1 MNAFDK
7 FYKKTVEERHAILA
21 EYADLN
27 EEEQAF
33 LASTGAL
40 SFDKANHMIENTIGI
55 YSLPLGLGMNML
67 LNDKRYIVPMAME
80 EPSVVAAQS
89 AGAKLIAQNGG
100 ITGSAT
106 KRKMIGQ
113 IELISVSDIQAA
125 KENII
130 ANEEQLIAI
139 ANQAHP
145 SLQKRGGGAVEIQ
158 VRTAQTANDE
168 TLLIV
173 HLLVDTQEA
182 MGANMVN
189 TMVETLAP
197 ELEMLTNGTA
207 NMRILSNLVDE
218 ATATAV
224 CRINPESL
232 ATKTQSGEWVRDR
245 IIAAYEFAD
254 ADIYRAATHNKGI
267 MNGIDAVIMAF
278 GNDWRAVEA
287 ASHAYAART
296 GSYKPMSKWSKD
308 ADGYLVGELT
318 LPMPVAFVGGSIAI
332 HPIASLSKKIARVES
347 AKELAMLVCAVGL
360 TQNLA
365 ALKAL
370 VTEGIQ
376 RGHMSLQAKSLAMT
390 AGAEADEI
398 EIVATFLQESKQLN
412 VVAAKE
418 FIAKFTQ
425 RKIK

>member
-7 FYKKTVEERHAILA
+7 FYKKTVEERRAILT

-27 EEEQAF
+27 EEEEAF

-67 LNDKRYIVPMAME
+67 LNDKRYVVPMAME

-106 KRKMIGQ
+106 KRKIIGQ

-308 ADGYLVGELT
+308 AEGYLVGELT
-318 LPMPVAFVGGSIAI
+318 LPMPVAFVGGSIGI
-332 HPIASLSKKIARVES
+332 HPIATLSKKIARVES

-360 TQNLA
+360 TQNLS

-390 AGAEADEI
+390 AGAEVDEI
-398 EIVATFLQESKQLN
+398 EKVATFLQESKQLN

-418 FIAKFTQ
+418 FITKL
-425 RKIK
+425 RSGK

>member
-7 FYKKTVEERHAILA
+7 FYKKTVEERRAILA

-33 LASTGAL
+33 LVSTGAL

-67 LNDKRYIVPMAME
+67 LNDKRYVVPMAME

-418 FIAKFTQ
+418 FIAKL
-425 RKIK
+425 RSEK

>member
-1 MNAFDK
+1 MQSFDK
-7 FYKKTVEERHAILA
+7 FYKKTLEERQAILA
-21 EYADLN
+21 EYANLN

-40 SFDKANHMIENTIGI
+40 SFDKANHMIENTVGI

-67 LNDKRYIVPMAME
+67 LNDKKYIVPMAME

-89 AGAKLIAQNGG
+89 SGAKLIAQNGG
-100 ITGSAT
+100 ITSTAT
-106 KRKMIGQ
+106 DRKMIGQ
-113 IELISVSDIQAA
+113 IELITVPDVEAA
-125 KENII
+125 EEKVI
-130 ANEEQLIAI
+130 ANREKLIAI
-139 ANQAHP
+139 ANNAHP
-145 SLQKRGGGAVEIQ
+145 SLLKRGGGAVDLQ
-158 VRTAQTANDE
+158 VRTTKTASDE
-168 TLLIV
+168 TLFII

-197 ELEMLTNGTA
+197 ELEILTGGVA
-207 NMRILSNLVDE
+207 NMRILSNLVDD
-218 ATATAV
+218 ATATAT
-224 CRINPESL
+224 CRLSPESL

-287 ASHAYAART
+287 ASHAYTART

-308 ADGYLVGELT
+308 ADGYLIGELT
-318 LPMPVAFVGGSIAI
+318 LPMPVAFFGGSIAI

-390 AGAEADEI
+390 AGAEANEI
-398 EIVATFLQESKQLN
+398 EQVAQFLQETKQLN
-412 VVAAKE
+412 VMAAKKY
-418 FIAKFTQ
+418 IAELRTK
-425 RKIK
+425 

>member
-7 FYKKTVEERHAILA
+7 FYKKTVEERRAILA

-67 LNDKRYIVPMAME
+67 LNDKHYVVPMVME

-89 AGAKLIAQNGG
+89 AGAKLIGQNGG

-308 ADGYLVGELT
+308 AEGYLVGELT
-318 LPMPVAFVGGSIAI
+318 LPMPVAFVGGSIGI
-332 HPIASLSKKIARVES
+332 HPIATLSKKIVRVES

-398 EIVATFLQESKQLN
+398 EKVATFLQESKQLN

-418 FIAKFTQ
+418 FINKL
-425 RKIK
+425 RSGK

>member
-7 FYKKTVEERHAILA
+7 FYKKTVEERHTILA

-27 EEEQAF
+27 EEEQTF

-67 LNDKRYIVPMAME
+67 LNDKRYVVPMAME

-89 AGAKLIAQNGG
+89 AGAKLISQNGG

-308 ADGYLVGELT
+308 AEGYLVGELT
-318 LPMPVAFVGGSIAI
+318 LPMPVAFVGGSIGI
-332 HPIASLSKKIARVES
+332 HPIATLSKKIARVES

-360 TQNLA
+360 TQNLS

-398 EIVATFLQESKQLN
+398 EKVATFLQESKQLN

-418 FIAKFTQ
+418 FITKL
-425 RKIK
+425 RSEK

>member
-67 LNDKRYIVPMAME
+67 LNGKSYVVPMAME

-89 AGAKLIAQNGG
+89 SGAKLIAQNGG

-113 IELISVSDIQAA
+113 IELISVSDIETAR
-125 KENII
+125 ENVLANQEKLVTI
-130 ANEEQLIAI
+130 ANE
-139 ANQAHP
+139 AHP
-145 SLQKRGGGAVEIQ
+145 SLQKRGGGAVDLQ

-168 TLLIV
+168 TLFIV

-197 ELEMLTNGTA
+197 ELEALTSGKA

-218 ATATAV
+218 ATATAM
-224 CRINPESL
+224 CRIKPESL

-296 GSYKPMSKWSKD
+296 GSYKPMTKWSKD
-308 ADGYLVGELT
+308 AEGYLVGELT
-318 LPMPVAFVGGSIAI
+318 LPMPVAFVGGSIGI
-332 HPIASLSKKIARVES
+332 HPIATLSKKIARVES

-390 AGAEADEI
+390 AGAKADEI
-398 EIVATFLQESKQLN
+398 EKVATFLQESKQLN

-418 FIAKFTQ
+418 FIAKL
-425 RKIK
+425 RSEK

>member
-67 LNDKRYIVPMAME
+67 LNDKRYVVPMAME

-145 SLQKRGGGAVEIQ
+145 SLQKRGGGAVKIQ

-168 TLLIV
+168 TLFIV

-332 HPIASLSKKIARVES
+332 HPIASLSKKIVRVES

-418 FIAKFTQ
+418 FIAKL
-425 RKIK
+425 RSEK

>member
-7 FYKKTVEERHAILA
+7 FYKKTVEERRAILA
-21 EYADLN
+21 EYANLN

-67 LNDKRYIVPMAME
+67 LNNKRYVVPMAME

-113 IELISVSDIQAA
+113 IELVSVSDIEAA
-125 KENII
+125 KENVI

-158 VRTAQTANDE
+158 VRTAQTAHDE
-168 TLLIV
+168 ALFIV

-189 TMVETLAP
+189 TMVEALAP
-197 ELEMLTNGTA
+197 ELEMLTNGIA

-224 CRINPESL
+224 CRVNPESL

-308 ADGYLVGELT
+308 AEGYLVGELT
-318 LPMPVAFVGGSIAI
+318 LPMPVAFVGGSIGI
-332 HPIASLSKKIARVES
+332 HPIATLSKKIARVES
-347 AKELAMLVCAVGL
+347 AKELATLVCAVGL
-360 TQNLA
+360 TQNLS

-398 EIVATFLQESKQLN
+398 EKVATFLQESKQLN

-418 FIAKFTQ
+418 FITKL
-425 RKIK
+425 RSGN

>member
-1 MNAFDK
+1 

-125 KENII
+125 KKNII

-168 TLLIV
+168 TLFIV

-398 EIVATFLQESKQLN
+398 EIVATFLQENKQLN

-418 FIAKFTQ
+418 FIAKL
-425 RKIK
+425 RSEK

>member
-7 FYKKTVEERHAILA
+7 FYKKTVEERRAILA

-67 LNDKRYIVPMAME
+67 LNDKRYVVPMAME

-139 ANQAHP
+139 ANQAHS

-308 ADGYLVGELT
+308 AEGYLVGELT
-318 LPMPVAFVGGSIAI
+318 LPMPVAFVGGSIGI
-332 HPIASLSKKIARVES
+332 HPIATLSKKIARVES

-360 TQNLA
+360 TQNLS

-418 FIAKFTQ
+418 FIAKL
-425 RKIK
+425 RSEK

>member
-1 MNAFDK
+1 MNAYDK

-67 LNDKRYIVPMAME
+67 LNDKRYVVPMAME

-145 SLQKRGGGAVEIQ
+145 SLQKRGGGAVKIQ

-168 TLLIV
+168 TLFIV

-418 FIAKFTQ
+418 FIAKL
-425 RKIK
+425 RSEK

>member
-125 KENII
+125 KKNII

-168 TLLIV
+168 TLFIV
-173 HLLVDTQEA
+173 HLLADTQEA

-418 FIAKFTQ
+418 FIAKL
-425 RKIK
+425 RSEK

>member
-1 MNAFDK
+1 MQSFDK
-7 FYKKTVEERHAILA
+7 FYKKTLEERQAILA
-21 EYADLN
+21 EYANLN

-40 SFDKANHMIENTIGI
+40 SFDKANHMIENTVGI

-67 LNDKRYIVPMAME
+67 LNDKKYIVPMAME

-89 AGAKLIAQNGG
+89 SGAKLIAQNGG
-100 ITGSAT
+100 ITSTAT
-106 KRKMIGQ
+106 DRKMIGQ
-113 IELISVSDIQAA
+113 IELITVPDVEAA
-125 KENII
+125 EEKVI
-130 ANEEQLIAI
+130 ANREKLIAI
-139 ANQAHP
+139 ANNAHP
-145 SLQKRGGGAVEIQ
+145 SLLKRGGGAVDLQ
-158 VRTAQTANDE
+158 VRTTKTASDE
-168 TLLIV
+168 TLFII

-197 ELEMLTNGTA
+197 ELEILTGGVA
-207 NMRILSNLVDE
+207 NMRILSNLVDD
-218 ATATAV
+218 ATATAT
-224 CRINPESL
+224 CRLSPESL

-287 ASHAYAART
+287 ASHAYTART

-308 ADGYLVGELT
+308 ADGYLIGELT

-390 AGAEADEI
+390 AGAEANEI
-398 EIVATFLQESKQLN
+398 EQVAQFLQETKQLN
-412 VVAAKE
+412 VMAAKKY
-418 FIAKFTQ
+418 IAELRTK
-425 RKIK
+425 

>member
-1 MNAFDK
+1 MNAFNK

-418 FIAKFTQ
+418 FIAKL
-425 RKIK
+425 RSEK

>member
-7 FYKKTVEERHAILA
+7 FYKKTVEERRAILA
-21 EYADLN
+21 EYAGLN
-27 EEEQAF
+27 EEEQSF

-67 LNDKRYIVPMAME
+67 LNGKSYVVPMAME

-89 AGAKLIAQNGG
+89 SGAKLIAQNGG

-113 IELISVSDIQAA
+113 IELISVPDIQLA
-125 KENII
+125 KENVI
-130 ANEEQLIAI
+130 ANQAKLITI

-145 SLQKRGGGAVEIQ
+145 SLQKRGGGAVDLQ

-168 TLLIV
+168 TLFIV

-197 ELEMLTNGTA
+197 ELEALTSGKA

-218 ATATAV
+218 ATATAM
-224 CRINPESL
+224 CRIKPESL

-296 GSYKPMSKWSKD
+296 GSYKPMTKWSKD
-308 ADGYLVGELT
+308 AEGYLVGELT
-318 LPMPVAFVGGSIAI
+318 LPMPVAFVGGSIGI
-332 HPIASLSKKIARVES
+332 HPIATLSKKIARVES

-390 AGAEADEI
+390 AGAKADEI
-398 EIVATFLQESKQLN
+398 EKVATFLQESKQLN

-418 FIAKFTQ
+418 FIAKL
-425 RKIK
+425 RSEK

>member
-125 KENII
+125 KKNII

-158 VRTAQTANDE
+158 VRTAQTANGE
-168 TLLIV
+168 TLFIV

-418 FIAKFTQ
+418 FIAKL
-425 RKIK
+425 RSEK

>member
-7 FYKKTVEERHAILA
+7 FYKKTVEERRAILA
-21 EYADLN
+21 EYANLN

-67 LNDKRYIVPMAME
+67 LNDKRYVVPMAME

-145 SLQKRGGGAVEIQ
+145 SLQKRGGGAVAIQ

-168 TLLIV
+168 MLLIV

-308 ADGYLVGELT
+308 AEGYLVGELT
-318 LPMPVAFVGGSIAI
+318 LPMPVAFVGGSIGI
-332 HPIASLSKKIARVES
+332 HPIATLSKKIARVES

-360 TQNLA
+360 TQNLS

-398 EIVATFLQESKQLN
+398 EKVATFLQESKQLN

-418 FIAKFTQ
+418 FITKL
-425 RKIK
+425 RSEK

>member
-7 FYKKTVEERHAILA
+7 FYKKTVEERRAILA
-21 EYADLN
+21 EYAGLN

-67 LNDKRYIVPMAME
+67 LNGKSYVVPMAME

-89 AGAKLIAQNGG
+89 SGAKLIAQNGG

-113 IELISVSDIQAA
+113 IELISVPDIQLA
-125 KENII
+125 KENVI
-130 ANEEQLIAI
+130 ANQAKLITI

-145 SLQKRGGGAVEIQ
+145 SLQKRGGGAVDLQ

-168 TLLIV
+168 TLFIV

-197 ELEMLTNGTA
+197 ELEVLTSGKA

-218 ATATAV
+218 ATATAM
-224 CRINPESL
+224 CRIKPESL

-296 GSYKPMSKWSKD
+296 GSYKPMTKWSKD
-308 ADGYLVGELT
+308 AEGYLVGELT
-318 LPMPVAFVGGSIAI
+318 LPMPVAFVGGSIGI
-332 HPIASLSKKIARVES
+332 HPIATLSKKIARVKS

-390 AGAEADEI
+390 AGAKADEI
-398 EIVATFLQESKQLN
+398 EKVATFLQASKQLN
-412 VVAAKE
+412 VVAAKK
-418 FIAKFTQ
+418 FIAKL
-425 RKIK
+425 RSEK

>member
-7 FYKKTVEERHAILA
+7 FYKKTVEERRAILA

-418 FIAKFTQ
+418 FIAKL
-425 RKIK
+425 RSEK

>member
-7 FYKKTVEERHAILA
+7 FYKKTVEERRAILT

-67 LNDKRYIVPMAME
+67 LNDKRYVVPMAME

-89 AGAKLIAQNGG
+89 AGAKLISQNGG

-287 ASHAYAART
+287 ASHAYTART

-308 ADGYLVGELT
+308 AEGYLVGELT
-318 LPMPVAFVGGSIAI
+318 LPMPVAFVGGSIGI
-332 HPIASLSKKIARVES
+332 HPIATLSKKIARVES

-360 TQNLA
+360 TQNLS

-398 EIVATFLQESKQLN
+398 EKVATFLQESKQLN

-418 FIAKFTQ
+418 FITKL
-425 RKIK
+425 RSGK

>member
-7 FYKKTVEERHAILA
+7 FYKKTVEERRAILA

-67 LNDKRYIVPMAME
+67 LNDKHYVVPMAME

-89 AGAKLIAQNGG
+89 AGAKLIGQNGG

-287 ASHAYAART
+287 ASHAYATRT

-308 ADGYLVGELT
+308 AEGYLVGELT
-318 LPMPVAFVGGSIAI
+318 LPMPVAFVGGSIGI
-332 HPIASLSKKIARVES
+332 HPIATLSKKIARVES

-398 EIVATFLQESKQLN
+398 EKVATFLQESKQLN

-418 FIAKFTQ
+418 FINKL
-425 RKIK
+425 RSGK

>member
-7 FYKKTVEERHAILA
+7 FYKKTVEERRAILT

-27 EEEQAF
+27 EEEEAF

-67 LNDKRYIVPMAME
+67 LNDKRYVVPMAME

-308 ADGYLVGELT
+308 AEGYLVGELT
-318 LPMPVAFVGGSIAI
+318 LPMPVAFVGGSIGI
-332 HPIASLSKKIARVES
+332 HPIATLSKKIARVES

-360 TQNLA
+360 TQNLS

-398 EIVATFLQESKQLN
+398 EKVATFLQESKQLN

-418 FIAKFTQ
+418 FITKL
-425 RKIK
+425 RSEK

>member
-145 SLQKRGGGAVEIQ
+145 SLQKRGGGVVEIQ

-418 FIAKFTQ
+418 FIAKL
-425 RKIK
+425 RSEK

>member
-67 LNDKRYIVPMAME
+67 LNDKRYVVPMAME

-168 TLLIV
+168 TLFIV

-318 LPMPVAFVGGSIAI
+318 LPMPVAFLGGSIAI

-418 FIAKFTQ
+418 FIAKL
-425 RKIK
+425 RSEK

>member
-7 FYKKTVEERHAILA
+7 FYKKTVEERRAILA

-67 LNDKRYIVPMAME
+67 LNDKHYVVPMVME

-89 AGAKLIAQNGG
+89 AGAKLIGQNGG

-308 ADGYLVGELT
+308 AEGYLVGELT
-318 LPMPVAFVGGSIAI
+318 LPMPVAFVGGSIGI
-332 HPIASLSKKIARVES
+332 HPIATLSKKIARVES

-390 AGAEADEI
+390 AGAEADGI
-398 EIVATFLQESKQLN
+398 EKVATFLQESKQLN

-418 FIAKFTQ
+418 FINKL
-425 RKIK
+425 RSGK

>member
-125 KENII
+125 KKNII

-145 SLQKRGGGAVEIQ
+145 SLQKRGGGAVKIQ

-168 TLLIV
+168 TLFIV

-418 FIAKFTQ
+418 FIAKL
-425 RKIK
+425 RSEK

>member
-67 LNDKRYIVPMAME
+67 LNDKRYVVPMAME

-145 SLQKRGGGAVEIQ
+145 SLQKRGGGAVKIQ

-168 TLLIV
+168 TLFIV

-287 ASHAYAART
+287 ASHAYAARP

-418 FIAKFTQ
+418 FIAKL
-425 RKIK
+425 RSEK

>member
-7 FYKKTVEERHAILA
+7 FYKKTVEERRAILA

-67 LNDKRYIVPMAME
+67 LNDKRYVVPMAME

-254 ADIYRAATHNKGI
+254 TDIYRAATHNKGI

-308 ADGYLVGELT
+308 AEGYLVGELT
-318 LPMPVAFVGGSIAI
+318 LPMPVAFVGGSIGI
-332 HPIASLSKKIARVES
+332 HPIATLSKKIARIES

-398 EIVATFLQESKQLN
+398 EKVATFLQESKQLN

-418 FIAKFTQ
+418 FINKL
-425 RKIK
+425 RSGK

>member
-21 EYADLN
+21 EYAGLN
-27 EEEQAF
+27 EEEQSF

-67 LNDKRYIVPMAME
+67 LNGKSYVVPMAME

-89 AGAKLIAQNGG
+89 SGAKLIAQNGG
-100 ITGSAT
+100 ITGRAT

-113 IELISVSDIQAA
+113 IELISVSDIQLA
-125 KENII
+125 KENVIANQEKLVTI
-130 ANEEQLIAI
+130 ANE
-139 ANQAHP
+139 AHP
-145 SLQKRGGGAVEIQ
+145 SLQKRGGGAVDLQ
-158 VRTAQTANDE
+158 VRTAQTASGE
-168 TLLIV
+168 TLFIV

-197 ELEMLTNGTA
+197 ELEALTSGKA

-218 ATATAV
+218 ATATAM
-224 CRINPESL
+224 CRIKPESL

-296 GSYKPMSKWSKD
+296 GSYKPMTKWSKD
-308 ADGYLVGELT
+308 AEGYLVGELT
-318 LPMPVAFVGGSIAI
+318 LPMPVAFVGGSIGI
-332 HPIASLSKKIARVES
+332 HPIATLSKKIARVES

-390 AGAEADEI
+390 AGAKADEI
-398 EIVATFLQESKQLN
+398 EKVATFLQESKQLN

-418 FIAKFTQ
+418 FIAKL
-425 RKIK
+425 RSEK

>member
-67 LNDKRYIVPMAME
+67 LNDKRYVVPMAME

-145 SLQKRGGGAVEIQ
+145 SLQKRGGGAVKIQ

-168 TLLIV
+168 TLFIV

-232 ATKTQSGEWVRDR
+232 ATKTQSSEWVRDR

-418 FIAKFTQ
+418 FIAKL
-425 RKIK
+425 RSEK

>member
-125 KENII
+125 KKNII

-168 TLLIV
+168 TLFIV

-418 FIAKFTQ
+418 FIAKL
-425 RKIK
+425 RSGK

>member
-125 KENII
+125 KKNII

-168 TLLIV
+168 TLFIV

-398 EIVATFLQESKQLN
+398 EIVATFLQENKQLN
-412 VVAAKE
+412 IVAAKE
-418 FIAKFTQ
+418 FIAKL
-425 RKIK
+425 RSEK

>member
-1 MNAFDK
+1 MKSFDK
-7 FYKKTVEERHAILA
+7 FYKKTLEERQVILA
-21 EYADLN
+21 EYANLN

-40 SFDKANHMIENTIGI
+40 SFDKANHMIENTVGI

-67 LNDKRYIVPMAME
+67 LNDKKYIVPMAME

-89 AGAKLIAQNGG
+89 SGAKLIAQNGG
-100 ITGSAT
+100 ITSTAT
-106 KRKMIGQ
+106 DRKMIGQ
-113 IELISVSDIQAA
+113 IELITVPDVEAA
-125 KENII
+125 EEKVI
-130 ANEEQLIAI
+130 ANREKLIAI
-139 ANQAHP
+139 ANNAHP
-145 SLQKRGGGAVEIQ
+145 SLLKRGGGAVDIQ
-158 VRTAQTANDE
+158 VRTTKTASGE
-168 TLLIV
+168 TLFIV

-197 ELEMLTNGTA
+197 ELEILTGGVA
-207 NMRILSNLVDE
+207 NMRILSNLVDD
-218 ATATAV
+218 ATATAT
-224 CRINPESL
+224 CRLSPESL

-287 ASHAYAART
+287 ASHAYTART

-308 ADGYLVGELT
+308 ADGYLIGELT

-390 AGAEADEI
+390 AGAEANEI
-398 EIVATFLQESKQLN
+398 EQVAQFLQETKQLN
-412 VVAAKE
+412 VMAAKKY
-418 FIAKFTQ
+418 IAELRTK
-425 RKIK
+425 

>member
-67 LNDKRYIVPMAME
+67 LNDKRYVVPMAME

-145 SLQKRGGGAVEIQ
+145 SLQKRGGGAVKIQ

-168 TLLIV
+168 TLFIV

-218 ATATAV
+218 ATANAV

-308 ADGYLVGELT
+308 ADGYLVGKLT

-418 FIAKFTQ
+418 FIAKL
-425 RKIK
+425 RSEK

>member
-7 FYKKTVEERHAILA
+7 FYKKTVEERRAILA

-40 SFDKANHMIENTIGI
+40 SFNKANHMIENTIGI

-67 LNDKRYIVPMAME
+67 LNDKHYVVPMAME

-89 AGAKLIAQNGG
+89 AGAKLIGQNGG

-308 ADGYLVGELT
+308 AEGYLVGELT
-318 LPMPVAFVGGSIAI
+318 LPMPVAFVGGSIGI
-332 HPIASLSKKIARVES
+332 HPIATLSKKIARVES

-398 EIVATFLQESKQLN
+398 EKVATFLQESKQLN

-418 FIAKFTQ
+418 FINKL
-425 RKIK
+425 RSGK

>member
-7 FYKKTVEERHAILA
+7 FYKKTVEERRAILA
-21 EYADLN
+21 EYAGLN

-67 LNDKRYIVPMAME
+67 LNNKRYVVPMAME

-100 ITGSAT
+100 IAGSAT

-113 IELISVSDIQAA
+113 IELVSVSDIEAA
-125 KENII
+125 KENVI

-158 VRTAQTANDE
+158 VRTAQTAHDE
-168 TLLIV
+168 ALFIV

-189 TMVETLAP
+189 TMVEALAP
-197 ELEMLTNGTA
+197 ELEMLTNGIA

-308 ADGYLVGELT
+308 AEGYLVGELT
-318 LPMPVAFVGGSIAI
+318 LPMPVAFVGGSIGI
-332 HPIASLSKKIARVES
+332 HPIATLSKKIARVES
-347 AKELAMLVCAVGL
+347 AKELATLVCAVGL
-360 TQNLA
+360 TQNLS

-398 EIVATFLQESKQLN
+398 EKVATFLQESKQLN

-418 FIAKFTQ
+418 FITKL
-425 RKIK
+425 RSGN

>member
-67 LNDKRYIVPMAME
+67 LNDKRYVVPMAME

-145 SLQKRGGGAVEIQ
+145 SLQKRGGGAVKIQ

-168 TLLIV
+168 TLFIV

-308 ADGYLVGELT
+308 AEGYLVGELT

-418 FIAKFTQ
+418 FIAKL
-425 RKIK
+425 RSEKIK

>member
-67 LNDKRYIVPMAME
+67 LNDKRYVVPMAME

-308 ADGYLVGELT
+308 AEGYLVGELT

-418 FIAKFTQ
+418 FIAKL
-425 RKIK
+425 RSEK